1 MYGCFSK
8 EEKEKNKKKKE
19 KRVRSC
25 MDLEQSD
32 ILNENLPLAYWEER
46 FIIV

>member
-1 MYGCFSK
+1 MFLK
-8 EEKEKNKKKKE
+8 KEKEKRKKKKE

-25 MDLEQSD
+25 MDLEKSD

>member
-1 MYGCFSK
+1 MDVSQK
-8 EEKEKNKKKKE
+8 KKKKKKKKKKE

>member
-1 MYGCFSK
+1 MFLK
-8 EEKEKNKKKKE
+8 RRKRKKKKKKKE